1 MSTIFNRD
9 DDAAP
14 QTAARGAP
22 RATLGMR
29 LYDDLPEVKTA
40 AKGDAEGGG
49 DEGRGWGG
57 TGPTGRVGDRTA
69 SERDASAGASG
80 SGGETKKSSS
90 SAAGMLRA
98 QATALRAAQ
107 ARTKREAEARRAAAA
122 AAAKKKKRAASK
134 STAPASEAEA
144 GESGDKVHAPCSSGE
159 EEAEEPVT
167 DAYDPSAPNDYERT
181 LAARGERARRKRDLD
196 VNEDLRKTLEERR
209 KAMEAQKMSERTARR
224 EEILNVS
231 GREARRRR
239 VALRSE
245 NDKGEAPERPSASAP
260 KLSAAEKMMAK
271 MGWTKGRGLGKTEQG
286 MKTPLEVRGTTG
298 KIVNA
303 APVMF
308 EVPPSGGLGAKS
320 TPKKSVAKP
329 LNGKPTTV
337 LLLRN
342 VVLRGEVE
350 ETLEDEIADECE
362 KFGNVVQVLI
372 FEVTEQ
378 SFAADEAVRVF
389 VEFVDEEAAARAGAA
404 LNGRFFGKR
413 VIKASY
419 YELHKL
425 DVGDLGPQKGEE

>member
-1 MSTIFNRD
+1 LQRFQEPTTRRR
-9 DDAAP
+9 P
-14 QTAARGAP
+14 QTAARGAA

-29 LYDDLPEVKTA
+29 LYDDLPEAKTET
-40 AKGDAEGGG
+40 KGDAEGGG
-49 DEGRGWGG
+49 DEGRAWGA
-57 TGPTGRVGDRTA
+57 TGPPGQVGDRAA
-69 SERDASAGASG
+69 SEREASAGASR
-80 SGGETKKSSS
+80 SGGEMKKSSS

-122 AAAKKKKRAASK
+122 AAAKKRAAST
-134 STAPASEAEA
+134 SMASVSEAKA
-144 GESGDKVHAPCSSGE
+144 GESGDKVHASCSSGE
-159 EEAEEPVT
+159 EEAEEPVA

-196 VNEDLRKTLEERR
+196 VNEDLRKMLEAKR
-209 KAMEAQKMSERTARR
+209 KAMEAQNMSERTARR

-239 VALRSE
+239 VALRSK
-245 NDKGEAPERPSASAP
+245 NDEGEAAERQSASAP

-286 MKTPLEVRGTTG
+286 MKTPLEVRATTG

-308 EVPPSGGLGAKS
+308 EAPPSGGLGLGAKS
-320 TPKKSVAKP
+320 APKKSAPKP
-329 LNGKPTTV
+329 LKGKPTTV

-350 ETLEDEIADECE
+350 ETLEDEIEDECE
-362 KFGNVVQVLI
+362 KFGSVVQVLI

-378 SFAADEAVRVF
+378 SFAPDEAVRVF

-413 VIKASY
+413 VVKASF

-425 DVGDLGPQKGEE
+425 DAGDLGPQKGEE